1 MSYSYKHP
9 RPAVAVDCVIFGF
22 DHREESA
29 ELQTL
34 CVKRNIEPFKEKWA
48 LPGGFMRGNETLDEA
63 AARELKEETG
73 VEKVYIEQLYTF
85 SAPDRDPRE
94 RVISVSYFALVNLE
108 KHFLQ
113 AGTDAGAAQWF
124 SVNKLPSLAFDHRT
138 IVKTALDRLRGKVR
152 YQPVGFELL
161 PDEFTLS
168 ELQTL
173 YETILERTFDKRN
186 FRKKID
192 SFGLLVETGGMRR
205 GKPHRAAK
213 LYRFDSR
220 RYKALEKHGFLF
232 EL

>member
-1 MSYSYKHP
+1 MSYSYNHP
-9 RPAVAVDCVIFGF
+9 RPALAVDCVIFGF
-22 DHREESA
+22 DHREEA
-29 ELQTL
+29 PELHTL
-34 CVKRNIEPFKEKWA
+34 CIKRNIEPFKGKWA
-48 LPGGFMRGNETLDEA
+48 LPGGFMRMNETLDEA

-94 RVISVSYFALVNLE
+94 RVVAVAYFALVNLE
-108 KHFLQ
+108 KHSLS
-113 AGTDAGAAQWF
+113 AGTDADAAQWF
-124 SVNKLPSLAFDHRT
+124 SVSKLPPLAFDHKT
-138 IVKTALDRLRGKVR
+138 IVKTALERLRGKVR

-168 ELQTL
+168 ELQAL

-192 SFGLLVETGGMRR
+192 NYGLLVETGGMRR
-205 GKPHRAAK
+205 GKPNRAAK
-213 LYRFDSR
+213 LYRFDSK
-220 RYKALEKHGFLF
+220 RYKALEKHGFIF